1 MEETMKC
8 VQEVRSKE
16 IKKVRNEEADK
27 LVRAGTFK
35 FVPKKL
41 WKEIVRGPVANVSLK
56 PKKINKSAEGVQD
69 VIDEVKKAERND
81 ANSENE

>member
-1 MEETMKC
+1 MEETVKC
-8 VQEVRSKE
+8 VQEVKSKE
-16 IKKVRNEEADK
+16 IKKVKNEEADK

-41 WKEIVRGPVANVSLK
+41 WKEIERGPVATVSLK
-56 PKKINKSAEGVQD
+56 PKKINKLAEGVQD
-69 VIDEVKKAERND
+69 VINEVKKAEGND